1 MFNGKTYIQVDGV
14 MMGSPLGALFANIF
28 MCEMENEIMPTLG
41 TKLINWMR
49 YVDDTFVFIKNGKQ
63 EEVLRKL
70 NAYHENIRFTYELEE
85 ANGLP
90 FLDVLVTRGVNRKLE
105 TSVYRKSTN
114 TDIYMNWEAHAPNTW
129 KLATLRSL
137 VKRALFIS
145 STERT
150 LKIEIE
156 HLKKVFTTYNNY
168 PKKVVDDVIEEETNK
183 FHRTTNHDN
192 HEESD
197 KESSVVTLAVPYGGK
212 EGEQIMKKLK
222 RSIEGNNSDSRKK
235 VKVRIVYTA
244 EKLGARFPVK
254 DRIPDEHLH
263 NVVYHATCP
272 NKNCKSCYT
281 GETKCRMQKRN
292 IQHNSKDEKSHILIH
307 SKKTK
312 HRRVWM
318 KDFKILGRGYSSD
331 FKRKISEALFIKK
344 MKPDLNIQK
353 EALKLKLY
361 N

>member
-1 MFNGKTYIQVDGV
+1 
-14 MMGSPLGALFANIF
+14 
-28 MCEMENEIMPTLG
+28 
-41 TKLINWMR
+41 
-49 YVDDTFVFIKNGKQ
+49 
-63 EEVLRKL
+63 
-70 NAYHENIRFTYELEE
+70 
-85 ANGLP
+85 
-90 FLDVLVTRGVNRKLE
+90 
-105 TSVYRKSTN
+105 
-114 TDIYMNWEAHAPNTW
+114 
-129 KLATLRSL
+129 
-137 VKRALFIS
+137 
-145 STERT
+145 
-150 LKIEIE
+150 
-156 HLKKVFTTYNNY
+156 
-168 PKKVVDDVIEEETNK
+168 
-183 FHRTTNHDN
+183 
-192 HEESD
+192 
-197 KESSVVTLAVPYGGK
+197 
-212 EGEQIMKKLK
+212 MKKLK
-222 RSIEGNNSDSRKK
+222 KSIEGNNSDSRKK

>member
-1 MFNGKTYIQVDGV
+1 M
-14 MMGSPLGALFANIF
+14 
-28 MCEMENEIMPTLG
+28 
-41 TKLINWMR
+41 
-49 YVDDTFVFIKNGKQ
+49 VDDI
-63 EEVLRKL
+63 
-70 NAYHENIRFTYELEE
+70 
-85 ANGLP
+85 
-90 FLDVLVTRGVNRKLE
+90 
-105 TSVYRKSTN
+105 
-114 TDIYMNWEAHAPNTW
+114 
-129 KLATLRSL
+129 
-137 VKRALFIS
+137 
-145 STERT
+145 
-150 LKIEIE
+150 
-156 HLKKVFTTYNNY
+156 
-168 PKKVVDDVIEEETNK
+168 IEEESNK
-183 FHRTTNHDN
+183 FHRTTNVDIL
-192 HEESD
+192 EERD
-197 KESSVVTLAVPYGGK
+197 EELSVVTLAVPYGGK
-212 EGEQIMKKLK
+212 EGEQLMNKLK
-222 RSIEGNNSDSRKK
+222 KIEGNNSDSRKK

-244 EKLGARFPVK
+244 EKHGARFPVK